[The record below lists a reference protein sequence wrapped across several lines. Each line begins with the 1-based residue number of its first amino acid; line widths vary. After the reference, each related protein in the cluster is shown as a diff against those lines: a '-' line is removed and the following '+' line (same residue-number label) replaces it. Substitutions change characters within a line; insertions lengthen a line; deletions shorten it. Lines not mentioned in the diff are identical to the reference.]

1 MPIILLA
8 PKHAFPNTCP
18 QRKLR
23 SGVTKMTICGEI
35 QTGRPT
41 RLSRKMRI
49 LLFFVVEGVA
59 ALAVGF
65 AALFLSFE
73 PVWSAEA
80 PQAAVLRPADARSG
94 SLLLKTEDGYADAA
108 RLGIDVDLTVS
119 GPTIRARVTQI
130 FRNPTQNWV
139 EATYVY
145 PLPSG
150 GAVDTLKMVVGDR
163 VVVGDI
169 RERQQA
175 RVIYEQA
182 KQNGQ
187 KAALT
192 EQERPN
198 IFTNSV
204 ANIGPGETVL
214 VQIEYQEPVQQSG
227 NEFSLRVPMVVGPRY
242 NPAPVVQSVDFR
254 PDGGGW
260 GATKSDPVPDRDRVS
275 PEVLDP
281 AHNAP
286 VNPTSITVRLQAG
299 FPLGEVKSHYHAVKT
314 ESPDSST
321 RIIRLAEGIVPAD
334 RDFELT
340 WKPAAEKA
348 PSVGLF
354 REHVGNADYLLA
366 FVTPPSVEQAQQKPL
381 PREVIFV
388 IDNSGSMGGTSIAQA
403 KASLIYALGRL
414 QPSDRFNV
422 IRFDHTMDVLFS
434 ASVPADAGH
443 LGRATAFVSALEAN
457 GGTEMVPAMRAA
469 LTDDSGD
476 DASNVRQVVFLTDG
490 AIGNEQQL
498 FETITAMRGRSRV
511 FMVGI
516 GSAPNTYLMTR
527 AAELGRGAFTHIGSV
542 EQVEERMRGLFAKL
556 ENPAVTG
563 LTAKF
568 SDASADITPAAIPDL
583 YRDEPLILA
592 AKLDKLAGLI
602 EIKGHI
608 GDRPWVVTLPLANAA
623 EGKGL
628 SKLWARRKISDAE
641 VARTTRQTAPED
653 ADKTILALALEHQ
666 LVTRLTSLVAVDKT
680 PSRPEGEPLKVSELP
695 INLPAG
701 WDFAKVFGERPQ
713 LPVTP
718 RERRADAGDGKIQ
731 VVALK
736 RPLPVAVS
744 MPDTIKLPKTATDSE
759 LKMIAGSILLA
770 LSLILFVF
778 NRRQMF
784 VR

>member
-1 MPIILLA
+1 ME
-8 PKHAFPNTCP
+8 
-18 QRKLR
+18 
-23 SGVTKMTICGEI
+23 MTICGEI
-35 QTGRPT
+35 ETVRRS
-41 RLSRKMRI
+41 RLSRKMRVI
-49 LLFFVVEGVA
+49 LFFAVEGAA
-59 ALAVGF
+59 ALLIGF

-73 PVWSAEA
+73 PGWSAESS
-80 PQAAVLRPADARSG
+80 QAAFVKPGDARSG
-94 SLLLKTEDGYADAA
+94 SLLLKTDDGYTDAS
-108 RLGIDVDLTVS
+108 RLGIDIDLTVS
-119 GPTIRARVTQI
+119 GPTVRARVTQI
-130 FRNPTQNWV
+130 FRNPTKDWV
-139 EATYVY
+139 EAVYVY

-163 VVVGDI
+163 VIVGDI
-169 RERQQA
+169 KERQQA
-175 RVIYEQA
+175 RIIYEQA
-182 KQNGQ
+182 ARAGQ

-214 VQIEYQEPVQQSG
+214 VQIEYQEPVQQTG
-227 NEFSLRVPMVVGPRY
+227 NEFSLRLPMVIGPRY

-260 GATKSDPVPDRDRVS
+260 GASQTDPVPDRGRIS

-281 AHNAP
+281 ATNAP
-286 VNPTSITVRLQAG
+286 INPTNITIRLQAG
-299 FPLGEVKSHYHAVKT
+299 FPLGEVKSHHHAIKT
-314 ESPDSST
+314 ESPDAST
-321 RIIRLAEGIVPAD
+321 RIIRLAEGVVPAD

-354 REHVGNADYLLA
+354 REHVGDGDYLLA
-366 FVTPPSVEQAQQKPL
+366 FVTPPSVEQSEKKPL

-388 IDNSGSMGGTSIAQA
+388 IDNSGSMGGVSIIQA

-414 QPSDRFNV
+414 QPADRFNV
-422 IRFDHTMDVLFS
+422 IRFDHTMDVLFPS
-434 ASVPADAGH
+434 SVPADREH
-443 LGRATAFVSALEAN
+443 LGQATSFVGALQAN

-469 LTDDSGD
+469 LSDRSGD
-476 DASNVRQVVFLTDG
+476 DANHVRQVVFLTDG

-498 FETITAMRGRSRV
+498 FETISALRGRSRIV
-511 FMVGI
+511 MVGI

-527 AAELGRGAFTHIGSV
+527 AAELGRGACTHIGSV

-556 ENPAVTG
+556 ENPAVTN
-563 LTAKF
+563 LTVKF
-568 SDASADITPAAIPDL
+568 SDAAADITPSAIPDL

-592 AKLDKLAGLI
+592 AKLDKLAGAV
-602 EIKGHI
+602 EIKGRI

-628 SKLWARRKISDAE
+628 SKLWARRKIADAE
-641 VARTTRQTAPED
+641 VARTTRQAEPAD

-713 LPVTP
+713 MLPAKP
-718 RERRADAGDGKIQ
+718 IERRAESGEARVQ
-731 VVALK
+731 VAALK
-736 RPLPVAVS
+736 HAAAPVTAA
-744 MPDTIKLPKTATDSE
+744 PDMVQLPKTATDAE
-759 LKMIAGSILLA
+759 FRMIVGVIFIMF
-770 LSLILFVF
+770 SLILFVF
-778 NRRQMF
+778 NRRQAL
-784 VR
+784 VPLTP

>member
-1 MPIILLA
+1 MKLPLLELSQMST
-8 PKHAFPNTCP
+8 FDEIETFG
-18 QRKLR
+18 R
-23 SGVTKMTICGEI
+23 SALSRF
-35 QTGRPT
+35 GRPV
-41 RLSRKMRI
+41 LLRI
-49 LLFFVVEGVA
+49 VKLLLFFLMQS
-59 ALAVGF
+59 LATFLVGF

-73 PVWSAEA
+73 PVWSAQGPLA
-80 PQAAVLRPADARSG
+80 TVVRPSDARSG
-94 SLLLKTEDGYADAA
+94 SLLLKTDDDGYTDAM

-139 EATYVY
+139 EAVYVF
-145 PLPSG
+145 PLPDG
-150 GAVDTLKMVVGDR
+150 AAVDTLKMVVGDR
-163 VVVGDI
+163 VVVGEI
-169 RERQQA
+169 KERQQA
-175 RVIYEQA
+175 RTIYEQA
-182 KQNGQ
+182 RQNGQ

-204 ANIGPGETVL
+204 ANIGPNETVL
-214 VQIEYQEPVQQSG
+214 VQIEYQEPIHQSG
-227 NEFSLRVPMVVGPRY
+227 NEFSLRVPMVIGPRY
-242 NPAPVVQSVDFR
+242 NPAPIVQSVDLR
-254 PDGGGW
+254 PGGGGW
-260 GATKSDPVPDRDRVS
+260 GATSSDPVPDRDRIS
-275 PEVLDP
+275 PPVLDP
-281 AHNAP
+281 AQNGP

-299 FPLGEVKSHYHAVKT
+299 FPLGEVKSHHHQVKI
-314 ESPDSST
+314 ESPDDGT
-321 RIIRLAEGIVPAD
+321 RVIRLAEGLVPAD

-366 FVTPPSVEQAQQKPL
+366 FVTPPSVEQADQKPL

-388 IDNSGSMGGTSIAQA
+388 IDNSGSMGGTSIVQA

-414 QPSDRFNV
+414 QPNDRFNV
-422 IRFDHTMDVLFS
+422 IRFDNTMDVLFPG
-434 ASVPADAGH
+434 SVPADKTHIGH
-443 LGRATAFVSALEAN
+443 ATSFVDALQAE

-469 LTDDSGD
+469 LTDQASD
-476 DASNVRQVVFLTDG
+476 DASRVRQVVFLTDG

-511 FMVGI
+511 FMIGI
-516 GSAPNTYLMTR
+516 GSAPNTFLMTR

-542 EQVEERMRGLFAKL
+542 EQVEERMRDLFAKL

-563 LTAKF
+563 LAAKF
-568 SDASADITPAAIPDL
+568 SDAAADLTPATIPDV
-583 YRDEPLILA
+583 YRDEPLVLA
-592 AKLDKLAGLI
+592 AKLDKLAGSV
-602 EIKGHI
+602 EIKGRI

-628 SKLWARRKISDAE
+628 SKLWARRKIADAE
-641 VARTTRQTAPED
+641 IARTMRQATSED

-680 PSRPEGEPLKVSELP
+680 PSRPEGETLKPTELP
-695 INLPAG
+695 LNLPAG

-713 LPVTP
+713 PLSPP
-718 RERRADAGDGKIQ
+718 KERRADAGDARVQ
-731 VVALK
+731 LVANK
-736 RPLPVAVS
+736 RALPVVT
-744 MPDTIKLPKTATDSE
+744 PNTITLPKTATDAE
-759 LKMIAGSILLA
+759 LKMMAGSILLA

-778 NRRQMF
+778 NRRRMPA
-784 VR
+784 R